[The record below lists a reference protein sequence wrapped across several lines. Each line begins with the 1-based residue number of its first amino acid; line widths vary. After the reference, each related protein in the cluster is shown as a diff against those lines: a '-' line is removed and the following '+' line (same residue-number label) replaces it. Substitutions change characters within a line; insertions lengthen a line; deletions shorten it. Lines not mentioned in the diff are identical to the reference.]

1 MKGGSMDKKAFAT
14 CIKRNREKQS
24 LSLEDL
30 EKLTGISIE
39 KLMEFETGEFER
51 IRASELKEIGKAINV
66 PPLVLMSGGGMVSFR
81 HQDENGK
88 HICEWIEY

>member
-1 MKGGSMDKKAFAT
+1 MDKKAFAT
-14 CIKRNREKQS
+14 CMKRNRVKQT

-51 IRASELKEIGKAINV
+51 IKASEIKEIGKAIHV
-66 PPLVLMSGGGMVSFR
+66 PVAILMKGGGMMSIR
-81 HQDENGK
+81 HQDENGESL
-88 HICEWIEY
+88 CEWIEY